1 MKPQLLIR
9 TITIIVIV
17 LLCAGIGVYSFWCL
31 DREESLQDFN
41 LYTLVPQ
48 DAVAVLETDYVERLI
63 DDVEQLSCSKDGYYL
78 YASEIFTYLKNHLH
92 ALLDDTPHG
101 LSTQMNRALI
111 SFHAPDNPINQVLYC
126 GLGTEDYDL
135 VGAFWDECSLGP
147 FPVKTFDYRRRKIY
161 IYPMENGLFLSVF
174 FTRHFMVAGFQKKLV
189 EQVIDT
195 YLDKNNSLLEQPEFE
210 LVYEDKQRR
219 GSSAVLYANLNAVK
233 MGAASDTSQVCARL
247 GNWCGFDLQLD
258 GDVIYCAGMYN
269 DTDSLSNTYM
279 NALRRQQALEG
290 FPDAYL
296 PTSTFYYHC
305 WSASDKKA
313 ILRYADSLHY
323 VPSFYGTNVEQWH
336 KAYAD
341 FWLDYGGESMISAY
355 FMSTDAADKRP
366 CSVLISS
373 LKNELSAERQLRSL
387 LYAIPYDKGLFP
399 GGPSVQ
405 KYLYYSDSRRLRV
418 YTLPENAMFTQLTGM
433 AAEKGSYV
441 VACFYQGCLLMASDL
456 RALSAYITAVE
467 NEEQACI
474 ISKTEWLEALSSS
487 YNSLI
492 VMDMEKLSCQ
502 PIEYLRQIP
511 AFFCEHAAFFKR
523 FLITI
528 QLTCT
533 EGIVYPCLTM
543 FYKGN
548 I

>member
-78 YASEIFTYLKNHLH
+78 YVSEIFTYLKNHLH

-233 MGAASDTSQVCARL
+233 MGAAFDTSQV
-247 GNWCGFDLQLD
+247 
-258 GDVIYCAGMYN
+258 
-269 DTDSLSNTYM
+269 
-279 NALRRQQALEG
+279 
-290 FPDAYL
+290 
-296 PTSTFYYHC
+296 
-305 WSASDKKA
+305 
-313 ILRYADSLHY
+313 
-323 VPSFYGTNVEQWH
+323 
-336 KAYAD
+336 
-341 FWLDYGGESMISAY
+341 
-355 FMSTDAADKRP
+355 
-366 CSVLISS
+366 
-373 LKNELSAERQLRSL
+373 
-387 LYAIPYDKGLFP
+387 
-399 GGPSVQ
+399 
-405 KYLYYSDSRRLRV
+405 
-418 YTLPENAMFTQLTGM
+418 
-433 AAEKGSYV
+433 
-441 VACFYQGCLLMASDL
+441 
-456 RALSAYITAVE
+456 
-467 NEEQACI
+467 
-474 ISKTEWLEALSSS
+474 
-487 YNSLI
+487 
-492 VMDMEKLSCQ
+492 
-502 PIEYLRQIP
+502 
-511 AFFCEHAAFFKR
+511 
-523 FLITI
+523 
-528 QLTCT
+528 
-533 EGIVYPCLTM
+533 
-543 FYKGN
+543 
-548 I
+548 

>member
-418 YTLPENAMFTQLTGM
+418 YKLPENAMFTQFTGM

>member
-17 LLCAGIGVYSFWCL
+17 LLCAGISVYSFWCL

-78 YASEIFTYLKNHLH
+78 YVSEIFTYLKNHLH

-247 GNWCGFDLQLD
+247 GNWCGFDLRLD

-279 NALRRQQALEG
+279 NALRRQQALKG

-418 YTLPENAMFTQLTGM
+418 YTLPGNTMFTQLTGM

-528 QLTCT
+528 QLTYT

>member
-1 MKPQLLIR
+1 M
-9 TITIIVIV
+9 
-17 LLCAGIGVYSFWCL
+17 
-31 DREESLQDFN
+31 
-41 LYTLVPQ
+41 
-48 DAVAVLETDYVERLI
+48 
-63 DDVEQLSCSKDGYYL
+63 
-78 YASEIFTYLKNHLH
+78 
-92 ALLDDTPHG
+92 
-101 LSTQMNRALI
+101 
-111 SFHAPDNPINQVLYC
+111 
-126 GLGTEDYDL
+126 
-135 VGAFWDECSLGP
+135 
-147 FPVKTFDYRRRKIY
+147 
-161 IYPMENGLFLSVF
+161 
-174 FTRHFMVAGFQKKLV
+174 
-189 EQVIDT
+189 
-195 YLDKNNSLLEQPEFE
+195 
-210 LVYEDKQRR
+210 VYEDKQRR

-247 GNWCGFDLQLD
+247 GNWCGFDLRLD

-279 NALRRQQALEG
+279 NALRRQQALKG

-387 LYAIPYDKGLFP
+387 LYVIPYDKGLFP
-399 GGPSVQ
+399 RGPSVQ